1 MYPKKENFAQ
11 QNFESITCVKKNLCQ
26 KNFWVQTNLG
36 QTKFWAKKYFGQ
48 NNILVK
54 KIGCPKILIEKV
66 LSKLGQKQLRYSCM
80 DKCRQDKCCLDKCCL
95 DKCHR
100 DNWHL
105 LKMVPKTYI

>member
-26 KNFWVQTNLG
+26 KIFWVQTNLG

-54 KIGCPKILIEKV
+54 KN
-66 LSKLGQKQLRYSCM
+66 R
-80 DKCRQDKCCLDKCCL
+80 
-95 DKCHR
+95 
-100 DNWHL
+100 
-105 LKMVPKTYI
+105 VPKNFDRKSIVKIGSKTAEIFLYGQMSPGQMLSG